1 MSTFIL
7 DGKILIKISGRFLV
21 FNSRGVFLDEVEFD
35 NGTSRETGQDFYEGK
50 EQKYI
55 KLIKS
60 LKNTVPKY
68 LTKGNAPDEFEFVDF

>member
-21 FNSRGVFLDEVEFD
+21 FNSRGDFLDEVEFD
-35 NGTSRETGQDFYEGK
+35 HGTGHDTGQDLYEGK

-55 KLIKS
+55 KPIKN
-60 LKNTVPKY
+60 LQKTVPAY
-68 LTKGNAPDEFEFVDF
+68 LTKGNAPDV